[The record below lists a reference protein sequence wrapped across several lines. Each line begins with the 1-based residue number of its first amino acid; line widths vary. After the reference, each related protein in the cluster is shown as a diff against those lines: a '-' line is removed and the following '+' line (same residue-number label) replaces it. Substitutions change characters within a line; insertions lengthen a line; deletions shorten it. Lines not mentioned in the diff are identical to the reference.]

1 MDDKKFEELIS
12 RYVAG
17 RCTAAEERLIE
28 EWLNKRSKSNLY
40 GSLSNDDKASV
51 KENIIKRLESQM
63 PQARNVKQN
72 NLSFPWNW
80 MGRAAVIAI
89 LSAFLYA
96 ALYNTRQKESEPV
109 AMLSLSSDGNIRKV
123 ILPDSSIV
131 WLKGNSTIDYPAV
144 FNGQTRNVA
153 LQGEA
158 LFEVA
163 KDALHP
169 FIIKTGDLTTTVLG
183 TSFNIKTIN
192 KSVEVVVLTGSV
204 SLTSVADVQEIVVLP
219 NEKGIYHVEE
229 KHLSKLETT
238 VQEKTT
244 VVSNTQYNME
254 FIRTP
259 IEEIAARIEKKFN
272 VRVVLES
279 PSLATCRI
287 TANLTDQN
295 LNHTLSLIAQS
306 LGIAYEIEN
315 DVVLL
320 RGVGCDN
327 TMPK

>member
-12 RYVAG
+12 RYEAG
-17 RCTAAEERLIE
+17 RCTAGEEKLIE
-28 EWLNKRSKSNLY
+28 KWLNKRSKSNLY
-40 GSLSNDDKASV
+40 GSLSHDDKASL
-51 KENIIKRLESQM
+51 KATMMSRLESQM
-63 PQARNVKQN
+63 PQARNAKQID
-72 NLSFPWNW
+72 LSFPWNW
-80 MGRAAVIAI
+80 MTRAAAIAI
-89 LSAFLYA
+89 LAAFLYA
-96 ALYNTRQKESEPV
+96 SLYDTKLKGPEPV
-109 AMLSLSSDGNIRKV
+109 AMLSLSSVGNIRKV

-131 WLKGNSTIDYPAV
+131 WLKGNSTIDYPAA

-169 FIIKTGDLTTTVLG
+169 FIIKTGELTTTVLG

-204 SLTSVADVQEIVVLP
+204 SLTSVADAQKIVVLP

-244 VVSNTQYNME
+244 IVSNTQYNME

-259 IEEIAARIEKKFN
+259 MEEIATRIEKKFN
-272 VRVVLES
+272 VRVVFES
-279 PSLATCRI
+279 PSLANCRI

-306 LGIAYEIEN
+306 LGIEYEIEN
-315 DVVLL
+315 DVVVL
-320 RGVGCDN
+320 RGVGCG
-327 TMPK
+327 

>member
-1 MDDKKFEELIS
+1 MDGKKFEELIS

-17 RCTAAEERLIE
+17 RCTAAEEKLIE

-40 GSLSNDDKASV
+40 GSLSNDDKASL
-51 KENIIKRLESQM
+51 KATMIKRLESQM
-63 PQARNVKQN
+63 PQARNVKQID
-72 NLSFPWNW
+72 LSFPWNW
-80 MGRAAVIAI
+80 MNRAAAIAI
-89 LSAFLYA
+89 LAAFLYSSSYDA
-96 ALYNTRQKESEPV
+96 KLKEPEPV
-109 AMLSLSSDGNIRKV
+109 AMLSLSSNGNIRKV

-131 WLKGNSTIDYPAV
+131 WLKGNSTIDYPSA
-144 FNGQTRNVA
+144 FNSQHRNVA

-158 LFEVA
+158 LFEVS

-204 SLTSVADVQEIVVLP
+204 SLTSAADAQEIVVLP
-219 NEKGIYHVEE
+219 NEKGIYSVEE
-229 KHLSKLETT
+229 MHLSKLETT

-244 VVSNTQYNME
+244 VVSNTEYNME

-259 IEEIAARIEKKFN
+259 MEEIAARIEKKFS
-272 VRVVLES
+272 VTVVFES

-287 TANLTDQN
+287 TADLTDQN
-295 LNHTLSLIAQS
+295 LHHTLSLIVQS
-306 LGIAYEIEN
+306 LGIRYEIEN
-315 DVVLL
+315 DVVIL

-327 TMPK
+327 TVPK